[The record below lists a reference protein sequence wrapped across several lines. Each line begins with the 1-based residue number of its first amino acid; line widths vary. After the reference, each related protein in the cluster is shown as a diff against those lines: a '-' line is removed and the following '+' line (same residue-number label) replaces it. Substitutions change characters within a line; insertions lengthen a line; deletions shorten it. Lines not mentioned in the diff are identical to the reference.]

1 MDSLQEVT
9 PQQEE
14 DAVSVI
20 ERSKMCIGS
29 WKSLML
35 PNNIVTGCDTVKMEQ
50 SATNSG
56 TLERAQLVTNTTL
69 RMTQGSVSHVHKLYT
84 YICMH
89 VRYSHSYTVTVH
101 ACGLSHSK

>member
-20 ERSKMCIGS
+20 E
-29 WKSLML
+29 
-35 PNNIVTGCDTVKMEQ
+35 
-50 SATNSG
+50 SG
-56 TLERAQLVTNTTL
+56 TLERTQLVTNTTL

-84 YICMH
+84 YICMY

-101 ACGLSHSK
+101 ACDLSHSK